1 MLEKPKRALC
11 IILGLCTAAFFII
24 FLFGKNSP
32 VSYAVDEAFTVTQ
45 RFYGVDAAEMERIA
59 AIPLEDALSG
69 IRGLRRIAS
78 SSENGRTRVRCF
90 FEGREKGRYEA
101 IREAAQL
108 VYESLPSA
116 AQRPEIASS
125 SDSRVPVWTA
135 AVTSGT
141 QADTRTGTIL
151 EKSVKP
157 ALEGLPGAGDVEIS
171 GAGLLEIVITLKR
184 GEAAARKIDAADIA
198 AVLAQNDV
206 LLPGGHLRNFRHQ
219 DDREIPIMVDGR
231 FGFDD
236 KTFNSMEDLRRA
248 LIPVGDNSGGRTLV
262 RLEDIAEI
270 SEQERNFESR
280 SRLDGRTA
288 ALIAVTGSDGADLGK
303 LSAQIKEELAKFPD
317 LEFTILS
324 DRGDEERK
332 ALSSVLGAALQGSLM
347 VALLCALI
355 CFRSRQFSTWPLAV
369 ICSLTVPVV
378 IFFSAALLILL
389 GFPLDKLTLAG
400 IAVGVGAA
408 VDAAI
413 LCAEYFRSCKT
424 LEEGARA
431 MKTLRFPLASGSITT
446 VIALLPL
453 MIQKAQGINSVAWS
467 IAAVNIIAMLLALTL
482 LPPLFLWNTEEYQ
495 EETTEVHGVKKR
507 ERKRKK
513 GEEGE
518 GSLGLSISPFLLKT
532 PNSLRE
538 TPWFIFFL
546 IFRATRV
553 FRRFLA
559 QLIWFLLRKP
569 AFVVACWLLLGVAGI
584 TALCLNGADAEQESS
599 EDSVYAQIEFDGGL
613 HTEEIDGLLAVY
625 AAAVK
630 NHPGV
635 VSVQTVARTGTG
647 SALTGFDPNIV
658 SSGEVRD
665 LMRNSSVP
673 GGFVYVMESSGDER
687 NWRIK
692 ISGDEGKRCREIA
705 AEAARICAELS
716 DRKNGSAYG
725 ILETVLNFK
734 EGSPRLTLH
743 PDRERLAM
751 NGLSFGSAG
760 QIVRRGVHGPVA
772 YKRISGN
779 GETDVRIRGTVEPK
793 NKEEVLDILITGET
807 PFALGSVVSAEQGRE
822 AGSIQRE
829 DRRRS
834 ASISIRTAAIDPRR
848 VRDRV
853 MASLSEIELPPGYTI
868 EFDPEAIKTAGKVS
882 AQGIVFVFALLFC
895 YMALAAFKESFTFPL
910 AVLAVVPPSLA
921 IPAFC
926 ISLRGYPLNSVSAA
940 AFVAVCGLAVNA
952 AALVADALQHEKP
965 GVFSWYRVFR
975 RRLPVLL
982 ATTITTIA
990 GAAPFLFL
998 KSNTALVVK
1007 TISLISALGV
1017 AVSALCAVTLIPALA
1032 ALFPQ
1037 ILQPLHNKSK
1047 LQEVSMEK

>member
-1 MLEKPKRALC
+1 MSILDKPKRALC
-11 IILGLCTAAFFII
+11 VILGLCTAAFFII
-24 FLFGKNSP
+24 SLFGKNP
-32 VSYAVDEAFTVTQ
+32 ASYGAVDEAFTVTQ

-78 SSENGRTRVRCF
+78 SSENGRARVRCF

-125 SDSRVPVWTA
+125 GDSRVPVWTA
-135 AVTSGT
+135 AVTG
-141 QADTRTGTIL
+141 DTHAGTIL
-151 EKSVKP
+151 EKAVKP

-171 GAGLLEIVITLKR
+171 GAGLLEIVITLKSK
-184 GEAAARKIDAADIA
+184 EAAARKIDAADLA
-198 AVLAQNDV
+198 AVLAQNDL
-206 LLPGGHLRNFRHQ
+206 LLPGGSLRNFRRQ
-219 DDREIPIMVDGR
+219 SDQEIPIMVDGR

-236 KTFNSMEDLRRA
+236 KTLNGLEELRRA
-248 LIPVGDNSGGRTLV
+248 LIPVEGSGGGRNFV

-270 SEQERNFESR
+270 SEQERNYESR
-280 SRLDGRTA
+280 SRLDGKEA
-288 ALIAVTGSDGADLGK
+288 ALIAVMGSDGADLGK

-332 ALSSVLGAALQGSLM
+332 ARSSVLGAALQGSLM

-355 CFRSRQFSTWPLAV
+355 CFRGGKFSINENKSKWSLAV

-378 IFFSAALLILL
+378 IFFSAAPLILL

-424 LEEGARA
+424 LQEGKLA
-431 MKTLRFPLASGSITT
+431 METLRFPLASGAITT

-453 MIQKAQGINSVAWS
+453 MTRKAQGINSVAWS
-467 IAAVNIIAMLLALTL
+467 IAVVNIIAMLLALTL
-482 LPPLFLWNTEEYQ
+482 LPPLFLWGPRITR
-495 EETTEVHGVKKR
+495 TKTRITRMKR
-507 ERKRKK
+507 E
-513 GEEGE
+513 EG
-518 GSLGLSISPFLLKT
+518 GHSLKTFLL
-532 PNSLRE
+532 PIRVL
-538 TPWFIFFL
+538 
-546 IFRATRV
+546 RV
-553 FRRFLA
+553 FHPRLPWTRFLA
-559 QLIWFLLRKP
+559 RLIQLLLHKP
-569 AFVVACWLLLGVAGI
+569 VFVVVCWLLLGVAGI

-613 HTEEIDGLLAVY
+613 HTEEIDGLLAEY
-625 AAAVK
+625 AADLK
-630 NHPGV
+630 NHPGI
-635 VSVQTVARTGTG
+635 VSVQTIARTGTG
-647 SALTGFDPNIV
+647 SALTGFDPNV
-658 SSGEVRD
+658 VDSRTVRD
-665 LMRNSSVP
+665 LMRSGSVS

-692 ISGDEGKRCREIA
+692 ISGDEGKRCRELA
-705 AEAARICAELS
+705 AEAARICAAS
-716 DRKNGSAYG
+716 Y
-725 ILETVLNFK
+725 ETVLNFK
-734 EGSPRLTLH
+734 EGSPRLSLR

-751 NGLSFGSAG
+751 NSLSFGTAG

-772 YKRISGN
+772 YKRISG
-779 GETDVRIRGTVEPK
+779 GSETDVRIRGGDEPK
-793 NKEEVLDILITGET
+793 NSEEVLSILIKGET
-807 PFALGSVVSAEQGRE
+807 APFTLGSVVNADTERE

-853 MASLSEIELPPGYTI
+853 MPSLSTIELPPGYTM
-868 EFDPEAIKTAGKVS
+868 EFDPEAIKAAGKVG
-882 AQGIVFVFALLFC
+882 AQGFLFVIGLLFC

-926 ISLRGYPLNSVSAA
+926 IALRGYPLNSVSAA
-940 AFVAVCGLAVNA
+940 AFVAVSGIAVNA
-952 AALVADALQHEKP
+952 AALVADALQHERP

-975 RRLPVLL
+975 RRLPVLA
-982 ATTITTIA
+982 ATTITTAA
-990 GAAPFLFL
+990 GAVPFLFI
-998 KSNTALVVK
+998 KNTAALVVK
-1007 TISLISALGV
+1007 TISLVSALGV
-1017 AVSALCAVTLIPALA
+1017 AVSALCAITLIPALTA
-1032 ALFPQ
+1032 MFPL
-1037 ILQPLHNKSK
+1037 ILQPLHNKFK
-1047 LQEVSMEK
+1047 LQEVGMEK